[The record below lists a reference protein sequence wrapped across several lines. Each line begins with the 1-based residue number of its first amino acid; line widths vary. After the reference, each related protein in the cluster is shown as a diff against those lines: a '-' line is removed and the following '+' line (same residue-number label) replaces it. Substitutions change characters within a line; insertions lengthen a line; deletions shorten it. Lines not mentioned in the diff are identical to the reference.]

1 MKKNQSPEVEQ
12 QFRDDV
18 NLREALRRR
27 YADEP
32 QLPADFARKL
42 QERIRV
48 EREKQQASIRP
59 RWWWNVAAIF
69 VGVLLMS
76 GVVFAVVQW
85 VVPVAPKVGD
95 MVGSDSVV
103 AMKTR
108 STQGTV
114 VFDNVRLDS
123 ILAVVAGHYGR
134 TVCFRDEETRQWR
147 LSTSWKMEEPLET
160 FVGTLNEFD
169 GLQLIDERDTV
180 FVELMEEEEDEE

>member
-1 MKKNQSPEVEQ
+1 MKKNQSSEVEQ

-32 QLPADFARKL
+32 QLPADFAQKL
-42 QERIRV
+42 QERIRA

-59 RWWWNVAAIF
+59 RRWWNVAAIF

-103 AMKTR
+103 AMKTK
-108 STQGTV
+108 STKGAV
-114 VFDNVRLDS
+114 VFD
-123 ILAVVAGHYGR
+123 
-134 TVCFRDEETRQWR
+134 
-147 LSTSWKMEEPLET
+147 
-160 FVGTLNEFD
+160 
-169 GLQLIDERDTV
+169 
-180 FVELMEEEEDEE
+180 

>member
-1 MKKNQSPEVEQ
+1 MKKNQSSEVEQ

-32 QLPADFARKL
+32 QLPADFAQKL
-42 QERIRV
+42 QERIRA
-48 EREKQQASIRP
+48 EREKQPASIRP
-59 RWWWNVAAIF
+59 RRWWNVAAIF

-85 VVPVAPKVGD
+85 GVPVAPKVGD
-95 MVGSDSVV
+95 MVGNDSVV
-103 AMKTR
+103 AMKTK
-108 STQGTV
+108 STKGAV

-123 ILAVVAGHYGR
+123 ILTVVAGHYGR
-134 TVCFRDEETRQWR
+134 TVCFCDEETRQLR

-169 GLQLIDERDTV
+169 GLRLTDECDTV

>member
-32 QLPADFARKL
+32 QLPADFAQKL
-42 QERIRV
+42 QERIRA
-48 EREKQQASIRP
+48 EREKQQANIRP
-59 RWWWNVAAIF
+59 QRWWNVAAIF

-76 GVVFAVVQW
+76 GVVFAIVQW
-85 VVPVAPKVGD
+85 VVPVTPKKGN

-103 AMKTR
+103 VMKTK
-108 STQGTV
+108 STQGAV

-123 ILAVVAGHYGR
+123 ILTVVAGHYGR

-147 LSTSWKMEEPLET
+147 LSTSWKMEEPLEI

-169 GLQLIDERDTV
+169 GLQLTDERDTV

>member
-32 QLPADFARKL
+32 QLPTDFAQKL

-48 EREKQQASIRP
+48 ERKKQQASIRP
-59 RWWWNVAAIF
+59 RRWWNVAAIF

-85 VVPVAPKVGD
+85 AVPVAPKTGD

-103 AMKTR
+103 AMKTK
-108 STQGTV
+108 STKGIV

-169 GLQLIDERDTV
+169 GLRLTNERDTV

>member
-32 QLPADFARKL
+32 QLPADFAQKL
-42 QERIRV
+42 QERIRA

-59 RWWWNVAAIF
+59 RWRWNVAAIF

-85 VVPVAPKVGD
+85 AVPVAPKTGD

-103 AMKTR
+103 AMKTK
-108 STQGTV
+108 STQGAV

-123 ILAVVAGHYGR
+123 ILTVVVGHYGR
-134 TVCFRDEETRQWR
+134 TVCFCDEETRLWR

-169 GLQLIDERDTV
+169 GLRLTDERDTV